1 MRLTPEQQDEVAGQ
15 RGETRP
21 TRRATVPAL
30 EKMLYEPVPVL
41 DHGFIRVV
49 DYMGD
54 DAAIV
59 QAARVSYGRGTR
71 RTSEDQGLINYLM
84 RHRHTT
90 PFEMCEIKYHVKLPI
105 FVARQWIRHRMANVN
120 EYSGRYSILDNEF
133 YLPAPEHLAAQATTN
148 RQGRGTLLDGAAAQH
163 VLDLLREDA
172 QRAYRGYVELLNE
185 DTAGTPIDPSRP
197 GLARELGR
205 MNLSLNFYTQWYW
218 KTDLHNLMHFLSLRA
233 DPHAQ
238 YEIRAYAEAMLGT
251 LARWVPMT
259 YAAFLEY
266 RMNAAL
272 LSATGLSVIRRLL
285 AGERVDQPSS
295 GLSAREWRELMAIL
309 SRVSG

>member
-1 MRLTPEQQDEVAGQ
+1 MRLTPEQQDEIANQ
-15 RGETRP
+15 RSETRP

-30 EKMLYEPVPVL
+30 EEMLYEPLPVL

-105 FVARQWIRHRMANVN
+105 FVARQWIRHRTANVN
-120 EYSGRYSILDNEF
+120 EYSARYSILDNEF
-133 YLPAPEHLAAQATTN
+133 YVPALEHLAAQARTN
-148 RQGRGTLLDGAAAQH
+148 RQGREQLLEGATAQR
-163 VLDLLREDA
+163 VLDLLRRDA
-172 QRAYRGYVELLNE
+172 ERVYAGYAELLNE
-185 DTAGTPIDPSRP
+185 DASGAPIDPAQP
-197 GLARELGR
+197 GLARELAR
-205 MNLSLNFYTQWYW
+205 INLSLGFYTQWYW

-238 YEIRAYAEAMLGT
+238 YEIRAYAEVMLGT

-259 YAAFLEY
+259 HAAFLEY

-272 LSATGLSVIRRLL
+272 ISATGLGVLRRLL
-285 AGERVDQPSS
+285 AGESVAPEAS
-295 GLSAREWRELMAIL
+295 GLSAREWRELMAL
-309 SRVSG
+309 LGRECR